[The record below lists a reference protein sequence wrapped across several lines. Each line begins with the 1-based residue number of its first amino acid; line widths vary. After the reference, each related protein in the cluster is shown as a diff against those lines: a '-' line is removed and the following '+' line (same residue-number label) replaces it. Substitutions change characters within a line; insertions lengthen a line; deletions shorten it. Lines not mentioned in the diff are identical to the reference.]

1 MSKRDAESAYLGA
14 GTLPQRVFLKEAVTK
29 LNNEILFADLDLA
42 RRVEAAW
49 DSLGIENAKALKTL
63 VPVSAADAVAVGGGH
78 AVFMGV
84 GSTLSQAQGLGLHG
98 PVPVPE
104 IALMEAF
111 FRDRHT
117 LTQIEV
123 ASLADQSLLSCL
135 SHRGY
140 MIAEQTHL
148 LVASLATEGLR
159 QTSVNQPESAGS
171 VDVTEVE
178 SDQIAFW
185 VDVVLACF
193 FEEPAA
199 PPSTLRDGA
208 IAMAAVPG
216 FSAWMARVDRQPA
229 GGASL
234 VIHDGLALFCGDG
247 TLPSF
252 RHRGVQTALLRARLA
267 HALAAGCRLAVICTQ
282 PGSGSQRNAERQG
295 FRVAYARTML
305 TRA

>member
-1 MSKRDAESAYLGA
+1 VYFEGSG
-14 GTLPQRVFLKEAVTK
+14 PQLTDD
-29 LNNEILFADLDLA
+29 ILFADLGLA
-42 RRVEAAW
+42 RHVEAAW
-49 DSLGIENAKALKTL
+49 DSLAIENAKALKTL
-63 VPVSAADAVAVGGGH
+63 APGSAAEAIAVGGGH
-78 AVFMGV
+78 AVFMGA
-84 GSTLSQAQGLGLHG
+84 GSPLSQAQGLGLHG
-98 PVPVPE
+98 PVPEPE

-123 ASLADQSLLSCL
+123 SSLADQSLLSCL
-135 SHRGY
+135 TQRGY
-140 MIAEQTHL
+140 LIAEQTHL
-148 LVASLATEGLR
+148 LVASLATENSR
-159 QTSVNQPESAGS
+159 QTSLNQAESATIA
-171 VDVTEVE
+171 DVVRVG

-216 FSAWMARVDRQPA
+216 FSAWMARVDRRPA

-252 RHRGVQTALLRARLA
+252 RHRGVQTALLHARLA
-267 HALAAGCRLAVICTQ
+267 HALAAGCRLAVTCTQ

-305 TRA
+305 TKA

>member
-1 MSKRDAESAYLGA
+1 MGA
-14 GTLPQRVFLKEAVTK
+14 GTLRQRVFLKEAVTK

-49 DSLGIENAKALKTL
+49 DCLAIENAKALKTL
-63 VPVSAADAVAVGGGH
+63 APVSAADAVAVGGGH

-84 GSTLSQAQGLGLHG
+84 GSPLSQAQGLGLHG

-135 SHRGY
+135 SQRGY

-148 LVASLATEGLR
+148 LVASLATESLR
-159 QTSVNQPESAGS
+159 QTSVNQSESAAS

-178 SDQIAFW
+178 SDQM
-185 VDVVLACF
+185 CF
-193 FEEPAA
+193 
-199 PPSTLRDGA
+199 LG
-208 IAMAAVPG
+208 
-216 FSAWMARVDRQPA
+216 
-229 GGASL
+229 
-234 VIHDGLALFCGDG
+234 
-247 TLPSF
+247 
-252 RHRGVQTALLRARLA
+252 
-267 HALAAGCRLAVICTQ
+267 
-282 PGSGSQRNAERQG
+282 
-295 FRVAYARTML
+295 
-305 TRA
+305 